1 MLAFSLKWD
10 WTCQVTFIISQK
22 LSQKK
27 AISYKWL
34 GFCSLIFSQVLPGT
48 SDNQKLK
55 RSDSHSK
62 SIFSKIILNFMA
74 PQNHLEW
81 ECYLSTCLRLN
92 KLKCE
97 EQASFIR
104 GRQILMQMH
113 IRSVIS
119 IKIQFF
125 YTVHKQNLLWNN
137 WLAFN
142 SGKKTMHYYG

>member
-34 GFCSLIFSQVLPGT
+34 GFYSLIFSQVLPGT

-62 SIFSKIILNFMA
+62 LIFSKIILNFMA

-92 KLKCE
+92 KLKVGKFWCKCTSE
-97 EQASFIR
+97 VLLASKFSSFTLCTNKTYFETID
-104 GRQILMQMH
+104 
-113 IRSVIS
+113 
-119 IKIQFF
+119 
-125 YTVHKQNLLWNN
+125 LL
-137 WLAFN
+137 LTAVRKLCTIMVN
-142 SGKKTMHYYG
+142 SAP